1 MYTRQKT
8 TMIWL
13 SEKLQGIF
21 EKLRFQVSVQID
33 QTASDI
39 KELMIYFSTQV
50 DHTPFNCFICCILTH
65 GKLGKVYGTDGAT
78 VDIME
83 LTSSFKGAKCKSLV
97 GKPKLFFIQACQG
110 LEKQTGVILF
120 WNHTI
125 STKCHSLLIFY
136 FGLFNM
142 CLGISNMSSYVI
154 TIYCLFPSDHSL
166 FTKVYG
172 MCVI

>member
-1 MYTRQKT
+1 
-8 TMIWL
+8 
-13 SEKLQGIF
+13 
-21 EKLRFQVSVQID
+21 
-33 QTASDI
+33 
-39 KELMIYFSTQV
+39 MIYFSTQV
-50 DHTPFNCFICCILTH
+50 DHMPFNCFICCILTH

-120 WNHTI
+120 FNHSI
-125 STKCHSLLIFY
+125 FTKGHSLLIFY

-142 CLGISNMSSYVI
+142 CLGISNMGSCLI
-154 TIYCLFPSDHSL
+154 TIYCLFSINVHQGLWYVCHLVDRSIMV
-166 FTKVYG
+166 FGKDYVER
-172 MCVI
+172 